1 MGRKRDAVLLVINC
15 ALAAYV
21 PILATDALPNIGSR
35 ISHRNGW
42 GPVVGMILSTACFCL
57 LLVLTAIEGVGLT
70 IITKRRGWRVPRGGR
85 LALLA
90 HASYGW
96 VLLAALG
103 IGAILVLQSAA
114 GHGTLVLALLVIP
127 ALVPLLVFETLVYIG
142 MHRMKYANPPGS
154 ERELAFE
161 GDSPAG

>member
-21 PILATDALPNIGSR
+21 PILATDVLPNIGSR

-42 GPVVGMILSTACFCL
+42 SPAAGMFFSTACFFL

-103 IGAILVLQSAA
+103 IGGILVLRGGA
-114 GHGTLVLALLVIP
+114 GQGALVLALLVIP
-127 ALVPLLVFETLVYIG
+127 ALVPLLAFETLVYIG
-142 MHRMKYANPPGS
+142 MQRMKYANPPGS
-154 ERELAFE
+154 ERELAGE
-161 GDSPAG
+161 SDSTAV